1 MGTSEIIRLSQE
13 EGLYD
18 HEIAMLLGVHRT
30 TVVRTRKKFEVPKAS
45 LGNRKDKVAIC
56 SSCGS
61 SFLIRR
67 KQTRR
72 KCFSCAP
79 LVNGEDLCIKGVKKW
94 TEKTSAQ
101 QVPH

>member
-1 MGTSEIIRLSQE
+1 MGTSEITRLSQE

-30 TVVRTRKKFEVPKAS
+30 TVIRTRKRFDIPKAF
-45 LGNRKDKVAIC
+45 LGNRKDKIAIC
-56 SSCGS
+56 SSCGA

-72 KCFSCAP
+72 KCFVCEP
-79 LVNGEDLCIKGVKKW
+79 LVNGEDLYVKGVKKW
-94 TEKTSAQ
+94 SKTPVQ
-101 QVPH
+101 Q